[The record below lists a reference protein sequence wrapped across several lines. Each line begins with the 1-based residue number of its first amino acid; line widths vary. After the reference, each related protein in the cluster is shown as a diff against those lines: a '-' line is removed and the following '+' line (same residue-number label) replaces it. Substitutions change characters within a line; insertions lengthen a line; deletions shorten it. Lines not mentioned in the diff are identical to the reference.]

1 MELKKDPG
9 LLALAAVC
17 VACLTV
23 AMVMGKIT
31 WAEMLA
37 GVALLGLPSVFGT
50 AKPPEAKP

>member
-37 GVALLGLPSVFGT
+37 GLALLGLPSVLG
-50 AKPPEAKP
+50 AKPQEPKP